1 MFEVLVHNLT
11 AGWPIRRGYLN
22 FHPFNQWGFIGSCS
36 ILQVSNLKM
45 NYIYILLRIS
55 LKKYWK
61 LKRNFWFF
69 LNQNVIFTRV
79 KTFFSK
85 HICGDHWVYLFIP
98 KNRKGF
104 TCPLC
109 TNNYFDLKILFYIL
123 ITLLLSYYYPYYH
136 QRMVCYIIKEGLLSY
151 NGEFVFIKG
160 EFVFIKGDF
169 IIFMA

>member
-1 MFEVLVHNLT
+1 MFELLFHTLT
-11 AGWPIRRGYLN
+11 AGWPIRRANIAARGCLN

-79 KTFFSK
+79 KTLFSK

-109 TNNYFDLKILFYIL
+109 TNNYFDLKLLFYIL
-123 ITLLLSYYYPYYH
+123 ITLLLSLLPP
-136 QRMVCYIIKEGLLSY
+136 KDGLLY
-151 NGEFVFIKG
+151 YKG
-160 EFVFIKGDF
+160 GIVIL
-169 IIFMA
+169 